1 MSTDAPHPRL
11 SDLSFDKTAMAALG
25 ITLVEAFPERVTVE
39 VEVNEKVHQPYGM
52 LHGGVS
58 ALMAETA
65 ASVGAVLAAPE
76 GYVAVGVELNAS
88 HLRAMRSGTLRAVA
102 VPVRVGRTIQ
112 VWQIDCTNEHGHLI
126 STARCT
132 LSVIKNPAN

>member
-1 MSTDAPHPRL
+1 
-11 SDLSFDKTAMAALG
+11 MAALG
-25 ITLVEAFPERVTVE
+25 ITLVEASPERVTVE